1 VRVRFSPA
9 PTGFLHVGSART
21 ALFNWLYARH
31 HGGSF
36 LLRIEDTDPARS
48 RDEWVAGIEDA
59 LRWLGL
65 EWDGGAVRQSQR
77 FSEYRA
83 AADQLVAE
91 GAAYECYCTPE
102 EVSVRTRGGSYDG
115 HCRELS
121 PAERA
126 ALVAEGMPRTLRF
139 RTPDEGISRF
149 EDLVRGEVRVEWSTV
164 ADFVIVRADGT
175 PLFFLANAVD
185 DLEMGITH
193 VIRGEDLLDSTHRIL
208 ALRAALDPRPPPAY
222 AHLPLIVGP
231 DRAKLSKRHGAVGVE
246 ELRAEGYLPQALRN
260 YLALLGW
267 APGDGRELLD
277 ADELVAS
284 FDLDAVTHAA
294 AAFDHQKLDWLNGEW
309 IRRIS
314 LPELEAEALPLAQ
327 ARFGDDLDLARLRAA
342 LELGQERATTL
353 ESLLDQAEFLFVDEP
368 EFTIAPESWDRLART
383 ERVDEILA
391 AVIASLEAHDWE
403 APVDLRPVLDEL
415 GVKSKKAMP
424 ALYAAVEGR
433 HAGLPL
439 FDAIRLLGREPT
451 LGRLRRAQERLRAG

>member
-1 VRVRFSPA
+1 MRFSPA
-9 PTGFLHVGSART
+9 PTGSLHVGSART

-36 LLRIEDTDPARS
+36 FLRIEDTDPARS
-48 RDEWVAGIEDA
+48 RDEWVRGIEEA

-65 EWDGGAVRQSQR
+65 EWDGAVVRQSQR

-83 AADQLVAE
+83 AAEQLVAE
-91 GAAYECYCTPE
+91 DAAYECYCTPE
-102 EVSVRTRGGSYDG
+102 EVSARTDSGYDG
-115 HCRELS
+115 QCRDLT

-126 ALVAEGMPRTLRF
+126 ALASEGRPRTLRF
-139 RTPDEGISRF
+139 RTPDEGRSSF

-164 ADFVIVRADGT
+164 SDFVIVRADGT

-208 ALRAALDPRPPPAY
+208 ALRAALDPSPPPAY

-231 DRAKLSKRHGAVGVE
+231 DRAKLSKRHGAVSLE
-246 ELRAEGYLPQALRN
+246 ELREAGYLPEALRN

-267 APGDGRELLD
+267 APGDGREILD
-277 ADELVAS
+277 ASELVAA
-284 FDLDAVTHAA
+284 FDLDAVTHAS
-294 AAFDHQKLDWLNGEW
+294 AAFDHQKLDWMTGEW
-309 IRRIS
+309 IRRLTI
-314 LPELEAEALPLAQ
+314 PELEAAAFPLAR
-327 ARFGDDLDLARLRAA
+327 ARLGETLDLSRLRTA

-353 ESLLDQAEFLFVDEP
+353 GSLLDQAEFLFVDEAD
-368 EFTIAPESWDRLART
+368 FTIAPESWERLART
-383 ERVDEILA
+383 ERVDEILGA
-391 AVIASLEAHDWE
+391 AIEYLEAHDWDE
-403 APVDLRPVLDEL
+403 PVDLRPVLDAL
-415 GVKSKKAMP
+415 GVKSRKAMP

-439 FDAIRLLGREPT
+439 FESMPVLGRERT
-451 LGRLRRAQERLRAG
+451 LGRLRRAEERLRAG